1 MESYH
6 LTHVPSGKVCPPE
19 AWPHIPV
26 VSLMT
31 EITSFLETLQGL
43 QNKSELHCF
52 FLSLFIFL
60 LSAAK
65 AFLLMFTEDPLQS
78 GMLKGDQL
86 SHLLPPNPSGK
97 RICMY
102 CKWNKRKKKNM
113 RSVQES
119 LPVNKVPTVLQ
130 CVHNTRDLPERGFKV
145 RLDWKNLIPLVYPF
159 VCVDSEFPELHPDV
173 SGQNRP
179 VPFHSFF
186 FFPFCLVNI
195 FSFK

>member
-43 QNKSELHCF
+43 QNKSELHC
-52 FLSLFIFL
+52 LFIYFCWV
-60 LSAAK
+60 
-65 AFLLMFTEDPLQS
+65 LQRLFFWCLQKILYS
-78 GMLKGDQL
+78 QECWKVTSCLTSCLPIPVGREFVCTANEIKG
-86 SHLLPPNPSGK
+86 
-97 RICMY
+97 
-102 CKWNKRKKKNM
+102 KKNM
-113 RSVQES
+113 RSLQES
-119 LPVNKVPTVLQ
+119 MPVNKVPTVLR

-186 FFPFCLVNI
+186 FSFL
-195 FSFK
+195 FS

>member
-1 MESYH
+1 MLAFYIENIPLRVNIFLYWQSFFQAPVSMESYH

-52 FLSLFIFL
+52 FLSFFIFL

-102 CKWNKRKKKNM
+102 CK
-113 RSVQES
+113 
-119 LPVNKVPTVLQ
+119 
-130 CVHNTRDLPERGFKV
+130 
-145 RLDWKNLIPLVYPF
+145 
-159 VCVDSEFPELHPDV
+159 
-173 SGQNRP
+173 
-179 VPFHSFF
+179 
-186 FFPFCLVNI
+186 
-195 FSFK
+195 